1 MCGHSR
7 TAGAVT
13 HTGPIDLL
21 FLRLSDADLT
31 AAAGSILSFLSVKD
45 GTQIKTLLGVLQFT
59 KRRMRTFITIPSAR
73 NVNITDE
80 PP

>member
-7 TAGAVT
+7 IAGAVT
-13 HTGPIDLL
+13 HTGPIGN
-21 FLRLSDADLT
+21 FCSATLRPDVPSPV
-31 AAAGSILSFLSVKD
+31 SSV
-45 GTQIKTLLGVLQFT
+45 LLGQREDVRKSNFFSALTQFT